1 MIGIFLNWKIDSWI
15 NCEQSFSGK
24 SGRSVVAEWVILL
37 GSNWLMIFQLI
48 DILFAEG
55 EKVSDT
61 EKEEEPTVE
70 DTSKVRYM
78 VSLLQRILIEKI
90 NFRQNLKVMSNHL
103 WNEKSFTDIVNLT
116 FNFLN
121 RFLKFRVH
129 CTTISNYYK

>member
-1 MIGIFLNWKIDSWI
+1 
-15 NCEQSFSGK
+15 
-24 SGRSVVAEWVILL
+24 
-37 GSNWLMIFQLI
+37 MIFQLI

-90 NFRQNLKVMSNHL
+90 NFRRKLKVMSNHL
-103 WNEKSFTDIVNLT
+103 
-116 FNFLN
+116 
-121 RFLKFRVH
+121 
-129 CTTISNYYK
+129 